1 MLFCAACQSKSCAAR
16 MEQTQTFPKGCP
28 GQGEKMDAWLQEYDE
43 PLDRLMAQKSA
54 LCSPDHSECR
64 LAKTMRFAKECGFH
78 KLGLAFCDT
87 LDEQGRQIDA
97 ILRRNGFQVESVR
110 CKVGHIDRCTI
121 GVPSAQKAMR
131 NPIAQAELLN
141 EAGTELNIIVGL
153 CVGHDALFI
162 RHSKAPVTVLAAKD
176 HVYDNAPLECLK
188 DM

>member
-1 MLFCAACQSKSCAAR
+1 M
-16 MEQTQTFPKGCP
+16 
-28 GQGEKMDAWLQEYDE
+28 
-43 PLDRLMAQKSA
+43 RLSQA
-54 LCSPDHSECR
+54 
-64 LAKTMRFAKECGFH
+64 
-78 KLGLAFCDT
+78 GLAFCDT
-87 LDEQGRQIDA
+87 VDEQGRQIDA

>member
-1 MLFCAACQSKSCAAR
+1 MG
-16 MEQTQTFPKGCP
+16 QTQTFPKGCP
-28 GQGEKMDAWLQEYDE
+28 GQGEKI
-43 PLDRLMAQKSA
+43 
-54 LCSPDHSECR
+54 
-64 LAKTMRFAKECGFH
+64 MRFAKECGFH

-110 CKVGHIDRCTI
+110 CKVGHIDSCTI
-121 GVPSAQKAMR
+121 GVPSAQKAMC

-141 EAGTELNIIVGL
+141 EAGAELNIIVGL

-188 DM
+188 DMQPCLPGFLTLTELKSHRRGFPLRCDCVMMVRPENPARPLLPARW

>member
-1 MLFCAACQSKSCAAR
+1 
-16 MEQTQTFPKGCP
+16 
-28 GQGEKMDAWLQEYDE
+28 
-43 PLDRLMAQKSA
+43 
-54 LCSPDHSECR
+54 
-64 LAKTMRFAKECGFH
+64 MRFAKECGFH

-87 LDEQGRQIDA
+87 LDEQWRQIDA

-110 CKVGHIDRCTI
+110 CEVGHIDRCTI
-121 GVPSAQKAMR
+121 GVPSAQKAMC

-162 RHSKAPVTVLAAKD
+162 RHSKAPVMVLAVKD
-176 HVYDNAPLECLK
+176 HVYDNAPLGCLK